1 MIHHLCS
8 AVAPSLSKNTKS
20 TNTVHNWAP
29 LCTFKQN
36 STRSLARNEQSYFN
50 RSILRFTMYPGRT
63 FHLVVQSGQNGA
75 LTRQRYQKSR
85 SEGCRAG
92 SALSERLPC
101 KAMEFIGTRFRA
113 HKMGVHVM
121 CASVVVQFCVV
132 TASAHMFGVAWLHAR
147 LSIWRLGCRRIG
159 DSKNQTWDARASR
172 RKISQHG
179 SLGFLKPS
187 GLVPAWLAQQP
198 RSRAGAVS
206 STGPG
211 RLPHICRRQAH

>member
-1 MIHHLCS
+1 
-8 AVAPSLSKNTKS
+8 
-20 TNTVHNWAP
+20 
-29 LCTFKQN
+29 
-36 STRSLARNEQSYFN
+36 
-50 RSILRFTMYPGRT
+50 
-63 FHLVVQSGQNGA
+63 
-75 LTRQRYQKSR
+75 
-85 SEGCRAG
+85 
-92 SALSERLPC
+92 
-101 KAMEFIGTRFRA
+101 MEFIGTRFRA

-187 GLVPAWLAQQP
+187 GLVPAWLAQRP

-211 RLPHICRRQAH
+211 RLPIYAGARPTNIHNHMCQNMLRNSAPVVPTERVSLSVPKCPEPMQLP